1 MADPAQG
8 GQAVA
13 DKSQSTDQSDG
24 MRKDA
29 LPAWWSLLLIILTA
43 TLLLI
48 IYGIISKSWPIA
60 LVELLIEAAALS
72 IGAFLGFLF
81 GMPRAPD
88 GNTDATYKPSTNLEQ
103 VSDWLTKILIGAGLA
118 QLAGLRESLVDVGKL
133 VSQTITPPVQGA
145 AIVSQLVVI
154 LFLVVG
160 FVSSF
165 LWTRLYYGRIQTL
178 TDRALIQD
186 VEEQLKRGLRA
197 VAKGEQG
204 AAAGAA
210 PAAGAELKVAVG
222 PQAAQTQLPPPI
234 EEKVKKFTEA
244 PAAWASDPN
253 ANLFAGASPEA
264 NGRKLEAELITNFG
278 DGLQIGLKVVR
289 VSGDALEDE
298 TLFLLHPTIPQ
309 RIHRAIP
316 HNDVAETSVYAEGAF
331 TVVAIADAGKTVLA
345 FNLVQLKG
353 APKWF
358 RDN

>member
-1 MADPAQG
+1 VADQAPG
-8 GQAVA
+8 GLAVA
-13 DKSQSTDQSDG
+13 EKPQNVQSDE
-24 MRKDA
+24 MMKQAR
-29 LPAWWSLLLIILTA
+29 PAWWALLLVILAA

-88 GNTDATYKPSTNLEQ
+88 GNADATYKPSTNLEQ

-118 QLAGLRESLVDVGKL
+118 QLAGLRESLVDVGKF

-154 LFLVVG
+154 VFLVVG

-178 TDRALIQD
+178 TDRALIQE
-186 VEEQLKRGLRA
+186 VEELKRGLRA

-204 AAAGAA
+204 ATVSAP

-222 PQAAQTQLPPPI
+222 PDAAPAQLPPEI
-234 EEKVKKFTEA
+234 EAKINKFSEA
-244 PAAWASDPN
+244 PSIWDSDPN
-253 ANLFAGASPEA
+253 ADLFAGAPPEA
-264 NGRKLEAELITNFG
+264 NGRRLEAEIITNFG
-278 DGLQIGLKVVR
+278 DGLQISLKVVR
-289 VSGDALEDE
+289 VSGAALEDE
-298 TLFLLHPTIPQ
+298 ILFLLHPTIPQ
-309 RIHRAIP
+309 RIHRVIP
-316 HNDVAETSVYAEGAF
+316 HNDVAETSVYSEGAF
-331 TVVAIADAGKTVLA
+331 TVVACADAGKTVLA
-345 FNLVQLKG
+345 FNLVRLKD